1 MNKVKVHNVLERVW
15 NADKKNE
22 GKTFDEWYY
31 FIKMRETNILKELRE
46 K

>member
-15 NADKKNE
+15 NAAQKNE

>member
-15 NADKKNE
+15 NAAQKNE
-22 GKTFDEWYY
+22 DKTFDEWYY
-31 FIKMRETNILKELRE
+31 FIKMRETNILKELQE